1 MADDVKIKLQG
12 SILNS
17 LATQSQNP
25 VASKPSALPQSI
37 ISNESL
43 IPKSTPVDNTRVVTA
58 LGVISNKMEQG
69 FSQTISS
76 VTKLQVAVTSRL
88 ESIHRQLEILNN
100 TMTLVHEGTLR
111 RSRQT
116 ETPRYLRLAERFAP
130 QAVFRSVEQFY
141 RRLWGEIDVNAL
153 NVAFIRLFSNA
164 NFMRRVFGVRS
175 FIAQQRTRQRT
186 LTDELYFTLMR
197 LPQTLF
203 EVSDEIVNSVDR
215 LTTSLNSIGITL
227 TQSIQQ
233 AGRLLS
239 QHLLSL
245 QHHIYTLH
253 RENIDSQRK
262 DILPFF
268 EILITSRFQNLREFL
283 HPIYKHFDTKI
294 IRISKQINNFAGIAD
309 EFFTTFTKQ
318 YDERSNRQHDIL
330 EQQLKC
336 CIQTNILL
344 QDILTSV
351 GGRTMNDADFMSH
364 SFMTALTTFKDE
376 YKKKYNSGT
385 NQTRY
390 NDPRIKRRG
399 SGYKKH
405 PVRSDITSEHT
416 APLVGEDP
424 TKRNRSIYATPHP
437 SLNPRRQHLLADDP
451 YQNLHDTFAE
461 LQRNTSTMVT
471 ALHTANDLDRTRR
484 DEDLRHRE
492 LEIRNNQRRDRDLR
506 TEHLHRRREEQ
517 ENGAWRRE
525 SLDAYDRQY
534 NAIMSVGEAVSTVI
548 WNSII
553 NMRSIF
559 FRGLKYYLSYKMISG
574 IGTFIVKSLATS
586 TGILGSITSGVTSSF
601 NSILPSIT
609 GVIKGFFVKV
619 LPDNIQKSFFEISK
633 NIMDKMKTFATMTFS
648 PNDTARDEARAKFFA
663 GLKDVLWTFGIE
675 FVKPILTNIIG
686 LVMMWKLA
694 KSALFS
700 KPTPKLDEFGREIP
714 PTKKTWKDV
723 APKWISKDRRAI
735 NKGNIKIG
743 SNASLISPS
752 GIDDRSIALNST
764 ADKTRIDR
772 IKQIN
777 RITTGPTTGR
787 YAYRNLLLTQEK
799 EKLIKEQREL
809 GKRRRSLLG
818 NERKKIEDDLNEKA
832 KYGNLKRNEIR
843 KIQHQTK
850 SYQEWLKTQNID
862 DPAKLNQ
869 YQKRR
874 LTFDYYK
881 KHQYNKYD
889 IDPITKKQ
897 INSNMWSR
905 TGGFRARR
913 DRQGNFIVHDGR
925 FVEDPTKEKRTVEER
940 LDGIRRARRFREH
953 DLRVNRWRNTG
964 AAMLDIL
971 PSKAAQLK
979 AQQLREKASIGHGAT
994 TETIYGAMKRVGTE
1008 VSSSIKSGAIKTTDF
1023 VKVVSGNML
1032 GFIKKGFGFVMK
1044 AMNWT
1049 VMAYTIGKVLFNTI
1063 PRLFDFFTNKKE
1075 TDAIITD
1082 QKYKDDKKSMWK
1094 AVIGKV
1100 TEGIKGYIAGAVLWF
1115 RKNKGEIWDTAI
1127 GMFTGI
1133 IGMISDLVV
1142 EFGTDLWLSSKLM
1155 VAKGFNM
1162 IGLVSDETIKELEE
1176 DIVKRNRKLADMAAR
1191 YEDSKRT
1198 DTATT
1203 EEEISAG
1210 RYEGFTE
1217 KLNSGFTSFLTEFQN
1232 VTDNLKNL
1240 TNVNTTVGQGFSSL
1254 IGNFVGKLF
1263 GPTEGDKI
1271 LANAQKY
1278 AESKGVEWE
1287 STAKFFGH
1295 ARESLIQTLNNN
1307 AAKEAATAA
1316 QNAESANII
1325 KTAADQFD
1333 EVTKMLIKE
1342 KQAEELK
1349 STGTRLTDEQAHR
1362 QISKEDLRK
1371 DLLLLQDQNLDPINR
1386 DSIIKKYW
1394 KLHAKTNFDE
1404 RWSVANN
1411 DYKMGAQQHTITAL
1425 QKELKT
1431 IDDELL
1437 KTRENSKKTTQG
1449 TMDSQNIQKQLEQQA
1464 NEKTKLYTSW
1474 LSYINNQKES
1484 SILEKNSLIASAI
1497 KSQNAWEWLI
1507 QDLQQRGYNQK
1518 DLFNIQSLQKY
1529 VEEIDSPSWWGK
1541 LFGGGPLFKNMGGP
1555 EEETNKSSDSNKSQ
1569 STIGNLLSL
1578 ITKASIKETVQNIAL
1593 GVVAMMGL
1601 MPKSDK
1607 AISNLIPGGELVSK
1621 FGLRNDPKTGQQA
1634 FHSGIDIK
1642 AKLGQVI
1649 PAYDDGT
1656 IVAKGHTAD
1665 YGNFV
1670 VTKYKNYD
1678 HYFRYAHLQEP
1689 TQLNINQAIQQGA
1702 TLGLVG
1708 NTGRSTGPHVHLE
1721 LIRDVNI
1728 QQLKSGQKLNQNQF
1742 VDPEKYIN
1750 EQYLKKKMSQTT
1762 PTTGTGGPFY
1772 GRSLFNGGENWP
1784 QYTRHKLNYTDY
1796 LISKYHLPLSLYD
1809 PEYPSDGYE
1818 PTNKEYKMGFGENGY
1833 DINLFDKFKYLLTLK
1848 YPEQFIYDPYI
1859 TVRGP
1864 QPEIE
1869 YYGDF
1874 ISSLEKEKPEYYQRA
1889 IKNVET
1895 AKTIYTTWLQSVT
1908 KPEPTKVQAI
1918 NQVEEKT
1925 ETSQGSP
1932 FSFIKKLSNAVGEKI
1947 GSVAGNVSTT
1957 VGNAIQTQSNT
1968 ANNATT
1974 KSASPIVSNTN
1985 NIMDSVKRMIKN
1997 HEGLRLE
2004 RYICPTGHPTIGY
2017 GHTGIHVQKGR
2028 ITQAEADQIFE
2039 EDFIKYSALA
2049 QKIPEFSSLDPAR
2062 QGALID
2068 LVYNLGYTGFM
2079 KFEKTRQALATKNWS
2094 EAASELLNSRY
2105 ARQVG
2110 RRAQTIAN
2118 IFKTGQLGNMPST
2131 VSPTGATS
2139 VIASEADS
2147 VQGVPTQPINIAS
2160 TGSNIIANLLRGSGR
2175 ISSKFGMRTHP
2186 VDKTQKLHKG
2196 IDVAA
2201 GAGTPIISPWP
2212 GKVIINKNNPKGYGW
2227 YTVIDHGNFA
2237 TLYGHMSQQSPLAVG
2252 SQVNTGD
2259 IIGMVGSTGASTG
2272 PHLHFEVRP
2281 GSGNYF
2287 NRSPVDP
2294 LTFTG
2299 ASLPTSAMDAVDTAA
2314 QEMTQQTH
2322 ITPPQIK
2329 PGSEA
2334 FKRLNINNLNKAPQ
2348 QISKQIT
2355 PQTIKAIQ
2363 KPVLPAMKTPA
2374 IVNDPI
2380 NDRFNQLVQQYGLN
2394 DPEKQ
2399 AKLDQ
2404 KYNTLVTSKGIGG
2417 LDSFIPSIN
2426 FGGIG
2431 GNLLGRVAGL
2441 TSQIPMM
2448 KTLSSLEDQ
2457 DYLANILQGSITG
2470 EANNNSNVTN
2480 NTAQPNII
2488 VINQNSS
2495 SSNVSNRAQSMTQEQ
2510 HAGSA
2515 KSTDNIFGTW

>member
-111 RSRQT
+111 RSRQQ
-116 ETPRYLRLAERFAP
+116 EIPRYLRLAERFAP
-130 QAVFRSVEQFY
+130 QAIFRSVEQFY
-141 RRLWGEIDVNAL
+141 RRFWGEINVNAL
-153 NVAFIRLFSNA
+153 NIAFIRLFSNA

-175 FIAQQRTRQRT
+175 FIAQQRKRQKT

-294 IRISKQINNFAGIAD
+294 IIISKQINNFAGIAD

-318 YDERSNRQHDIL
+318 YDERSDRQHDIL

-451 YQNLHDTFAE
+451 YQNLRDTFAE

-492 LEIRNNQRRDRDLR
+492 LEIRNNQRRDKDLR

-586 TGILGSITSGVTSSF
+586 TGILSSITSGVTSSF

-648 PNDTARDEARAKFFA
+648 PNDTARDEARAKFFT

-686 LVMMWKLA
+686 LVMMWRLA
-694 KSALFS
+694 KSGVNSLFS
-700 KPTPKLDEFGREIP
+700 KPTPKLDEFGKVIP
-714 PTKKTWKDV
+714 PNKKTWKDV
-723 APKWISKDRRAI
+723 APKWMTKDRSIISRKI
-735 NKGNIKIG
+735 NQGNIKI
-743 SNASLISPS
+743 NPQTSLIDIPFEQRIGTKRLSQEKK
-752 GIDDRSIALNST
+752 DELFRKST
-764 ADKTRIDR
+764 LGVTDKKQISR
-772 IKQIN
+772 IKSAI
-777 RITTGPTTGR
+777 RT
-787 YAYRNLLLTQEK
+787 
-799 EKLIKEQREL
+799 EKLYEVQDELNKKMRE
-809 GKRRRSLLG
+809 KR
-818 NERKKIEDDLNEKA
+818 
-832 KYGNLKRNEIR
+832 KYGNLNKGELFRTRKDFEKYRWWLSKRSDVDKKYSFHDPFSFDNYKKQEYNERKEKVKEKLRQRQIR
-843 KIQHQTK
+843 KDRIT
-850 SYQEWLKTQNID
+850 YE
-862 DPAKLNQ
+862 
-869 YQKRR
+869 RR
-874 LTFDYYK
+874 GRL
-881 KHQYNKYD
+881 
-889 IDPITKKQ
+889 
-897 INSNMWSR
+897 WS
-905 TGGFRARR
+905 
-913 DRQGNFIVHDGR
+913 
-925 FVEDPTKEKRTVEER
+925 
-940 LDGIRRARRFREH
+940 
-953 DLRVNRWRNTG
+953 NTG
-964 AAMLDIL
+964 AAMLDML

-979 AQQLREKASIGHGAT
+979 AQQIRERTGMGPAAT

-1049 VMAYTIGKVLFNTI
+1049 VMAYTIGKVLFNTL

-1075 TDAIITD
+1075 IDDIKK
-1082 QKYKDDKKSMWK
+1082 QNKDNTQSMWK

-1100 TEGIKGYIAGAVLWF
+1100 TEGVKGYIANAILWF
-1115 RKNKGEIWDTAI
+1115 KENKGEIWDTAI

-1162 IGLVSDETIKELEE
+1162 IDLVSDETIKELEE
-1176 DIVKRNRKLADMAAR
+1176 EIVIRNRKLADMAAR

-1316 QNAESANII
+1316 QNAKSAEETSLATKEFSESVKTLIGYWGSTEHRQLSNFNKTGNLLTLEQIEKLTEFDKDVEHKEQYI
-1325 KTAADQFD
+1325 KTI
-1333 EVTKMLIKE
+1333 ERMME
-1342 KQAEELK
+1342 
-1349 STGTRLTDEQAHR
+1349 RLNSGKDEQGNELTEDQLLSIIQAMYAANGE
-1362 QISKEDLRK
+1362 QVSDFSLTKDTIKTGIEKAKEV
-1371 DLLLLQDQNLDPINR
+1371 
-1386 DSIIKKYW
+1386 IIKKRKAQEEIRETRTNTLQEWTNPNNKEFIQTQRKISLDTYMTELW
-1394 KLHAKTNFDE
+1394 KQWDDWIGKDPGSIPLLTLDTIRSA
-1404 RWSVANN
+1404 RNN
-1411 DYKMGAQQHTITAL
+1411 KDTFSSL
-1425 QKELKT
+1425 
-1431 IDDELL
+1431 
-1437 KTRENSKKTTQG
+1437 
-1449 TMDSQNIQKQLEQQA
+1449 
-1464 NEKTKLYTSW
+1464 LYTLKFPEQLLPLKSMVEQ
-1474 LSYINNQKES
+1474 LRSD
-1484 SILEKNSLIASAI
+1484 ILAN
-1497 KSQNAWEWLI
+1497 
-1507 QDLQQRGYNQK
+1507 
-1518 DLFNIQSLQKY
+1518 
-1529 VEEIDSPSWWGK
+1529 
-1541 LFGGGPLFKNMGGP
+1541 GGGPLFKNMGGP

-1578 ITKASIKETVQNIAL
+1578 ITKASIQETVQNIAL

-1772 GRSLFNGGENWP
+1772 GRSLFDGGENWP

-1932 FSFIKKLSNAVGEKI
+1932 FSFIKKLSNAVGEKV

-2049 QKIPEFSSLDPAR
+2049 KQIPEFSSLDPAR

-2068 LVYNLGYTGFM
+2068 LVYNLGYKGFM
-2079 KFEKTRQALATKNWS
+2079 NFQKTRQALATQNWS

-2131 VSPTGATS
+2131 ISPTGATS
-2139 VIASEADS
+2139 IIASEADS

-2259 IIGMVGSTGASTG
+2259 VIGMVGSTGASTG

-2299 ASLPTSAMDAVDTAA
+2299 ASLPSSAMDAVDTAA

-2355 PQTIKAIQ
+2355 PQAIKAIQ
-2363 KPVLPAMKTPA
+2363 KPVLPAMKTPT
-2374 IVNDPI
+2374 VVSDPI

-2394 DPEKQ
+2394 DPDKQ